1 MLTGLDLTFSGG
13 GAGGHK
19 NAGRG
24 GVWQGPGAGCGPAG
38 RAELLNTVSSPAQ
51 LHHYTRPQQPATST
65 SCNAAAHWPLVPGP
79 RAPDQSQAATQCVC
93 GGSSFP
99 TVRTVS
105 GFRCTLLQLA
115 SRWLGPSK
123 GCRQQGSPGSQ
134 PPPGAQCSDTPTP
147 LTTSNHR
154 QIIQQSAHTLS
165 WPEFNTLKTSL
176 SVFLFTQCVTLFLRR
191 TRAYSVSIHNYID
204 KQIAE

>member
-1 MLTGLDLTFSGG
+1 MNSVCRVKCKISVLYKMLTGLDLTFSGG

-24 GVWQGPGAGCGPAG
+24 GVWQGPGAGCGAAG

-147 LTTSNHR
+147 PHH
-154 QIIQQSAHTLS
+154 QSS
-165 WPEFNTLKTSL
+165 
-176 SVFLFTQCVTLFLRR
+176 
-191 TRAYSVSIHNYID
+191 
-204 KQIAE
+204 

>member
-1 MLTGLDLTFSGG
+1 MLFYELCVPCKISVLYKMLTGLDLTFSGG

-24 GVWQGPGAGCGPAG
+24 GVWQGPGAGCGAAG

-134 PPPGAQCSDTPTP
+134 PPPGAQCSDNTHTPTP
-147 LTTSNHR
+147 PV
-154 QIIQQSAHTLS
+154 IIGRLFSSPHTHYLGLSSTLS
-165 WPEFNTLKTSL
+165 
-176 SVFLFTQCVTLFLRR
+176 
-191 TRAYSVSIHNYID
+191 
-204 KQIAE
+204 KQVYQFFFSRNV